1 MLHTKYFSYIFGK
14 HTETPLDTA
23 KGCERMQNWAEVV
36 HTIKDGG
43 TPLAVRA
50 INQDS
55 GHPRDYLDLLKAR

>member
-50 INQDS
+50 IN
-55 GHPRDYLDLLKAR
+55 